1 MAMINGSELKITLG
15 SFSEAMSLQKAI
27 GRALRGMKLDLPDSA
42 KADLSPDAIGDILG
56 AVLNV
61 ATSDDVEAAL
71 FSCAGRCLIG
81 TEKVDRDYFERPE
94 NRQNYY
100 PIMIEIIKA
109 NCGPFI
115 KGLGSSFGGLGQ
127 LLGKGPVQK

>member
-1 MAMINGSELKITLG
+1 MAVMINGSELKITLG
-15 SFSEAMSLQKAI
+15 SFSEAMALQKSI

-42 KADLSPDAIGDILG
+42 KADLSPDSIGDILG

-61 ATSDDVEAAL
+61 ATSDDVEVAL
-71 FSCAGRCLIG
+71 FDCAGRCLIG
-81 TEKVDRDYFERPE
+81 TDKVDRDYFERPE

-127 LLGKGPVQK
+127 FLGKNRA

>member
-1 MAMINGSELKITLG
+1 MEGLKITLG
-15 SFSEAMSLQKAI
+15 SFAEAMALQKAI
-27 GRALRGMKLDLPDSA
+27 GRALRGMKIELPDSV
-42 KADLSPDAIGDILG
+42 KTDLSADSIGDILG

-61 ATSDDVEAAL
+61 ATSDEVESAL
-71 FSCAGRCLIG
+71 FTCAGRCLIG
-81 TEKVDRDYFERPE
+81 NDKVDKDYFEKAE

-127 LLGKGPVQK
+127 LLGKNQA

>member
-1 MAMINGSELKITLG
+1 MLINGAELKITLG
-15 SFSEAMSLQKAI
+15 SFAEAMALQKAI
-27 GRALRGMKLDLPDSA
+27 GRALRGMKIDLPDNA
-42 KADLSPDAIGDILG
+42 KADLSPDSIGDILG

-61 ATSDDVEAAL
+61 ATSDEVETAL
-71 FSCAGRCLIG
+71 FACAGRCLIG
-81 TEKVDRDYFERPE
+81 QDKVDKDYFEKAE

-127 LLGKGPVQK
+127 LLAKSPASK